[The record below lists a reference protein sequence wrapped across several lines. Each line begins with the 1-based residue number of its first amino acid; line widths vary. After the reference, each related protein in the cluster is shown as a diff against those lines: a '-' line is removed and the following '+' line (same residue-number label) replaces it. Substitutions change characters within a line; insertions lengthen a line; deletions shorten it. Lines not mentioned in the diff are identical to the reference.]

1 MNKLAISNDLLQI
14 LDTKKDLISIH
25 IKNNHLLAK
34 ISGTVDENFS
44 LLEKLSHTKI
54 SLRGNLITIKGN
66 KKNSEIVVRT
76 IENLLKKS
84 FEKNDFEADDII
96 SVYSI
101 QSNNFNKNY
110 ENSDDDFSIENNFVI
125 KTPRKTVYARTEKQK
140 KYLEILS
147 KYNIIYALGPAGTGK
162 TFLPVAVAVK
172 KLIAGEIKKIIL
184 SRPAVEAGENLG
196 FLPGDLKD
204 KIDPYLIP
212 LYDSL
217 SELIG
222 QEKMNKKIED
232 GSIEIAPLAFMRGR
246 TLKDSFV
253 ILDEAQNATETQIKM
268 FLTRLGKNTTMVV
281 NGDPTQIDLP
291 NSKISGLLNSANVLS
306 GIEEVK
312 IVKFDAQDVQ
322 RHPLVSKI
330 IEAYKKNSFDV

>member
-1 MNKLAISNDLLQI
+1 MNKLAVSNDLLQV
-14 LDTKKDLISIH
+14 LDSKNDVVSIH
-25 IKNNHLLAK
+25 IKNNHSLAK
-34 ISGTVDENFS
+34 ISGTHDENFS
-44 LLEKLSHTKI
+44 LLEKI
-54 SLRGNLITIKGN
+54 SKTQINLRGNLITIKG
-66 KKNSEIVVRT
+66 KQKDSEIVINVINT
-76 IENLLKKS
+76 LLKKS
-84 FEKNDFEADDII
+84 FDKNDFEDDDII
-96 SVYSI
+96 SVYNFETNNVNNENLALEDQI
-101 QSNNFNKNY
+101 SN
-110 ENSDDDFSIENNFVI
+110 DDFGI
-125 KTPRKTVYARTEKQK
+125 KTPKKTVYARTEKQK
-140 KYLEILS
+140 KYLEIL
-147 KYNIIYALGPAGTGK
+147 KKNNIIYAIGPAGTGK
-162 TFLPVAVAVK
+162 TFLPVAVAVN
-172 KLIAGEIKKIIL
+172 KLISGEVKKIIL
-184 SRPAVEAGENLG
+184 SRPAVEAGESLG

-222 QEKMNKKIED
+222 HDKMNKKIED

-291 NSKISGLLNSANVLS
+291 SSKVSGLMNSANVLS
-306 GIEEVK
+306 NIEEIK
-312 IVKFDAQDVQ
+312 IVKFDATDVQ

-330 IEAYKKNSFDV
+330 IEAYKKNSLDV

>member
-1 MNKLAISNDLLQI
+1 MNKLAVSNDLLQV
-14 LDTKKDLISIH
+14 LDSKNDVVSIH
-25 IKNNHLLAK
+25 IKNNHSLAK
-34 ISGTVDENFS
+34 ISGTHDENFS
-44 LLEKLSHTKI
+44 LLEKI
-54 SLRGNLITIKGN
+54 SKTQINLRGNLITIKG
-66 KKNSEIVVRT
+66 KQKDSEIVINVINT
-76 IENLLKKS
+76 LLKKS
-84 FEKNDFEADDII
+84 FDKNDFEDDDII
-96 SVYSI
+96 SVYNFETNNVYNENLALEDQI
-101 QSNNFNKNY
+101 SN
-110 ENSDDDFSIENNFVI
+110 DDFGI

-140 KYLEILS
+140 KYLEIL
-147 KYNIIYALGPAGTGK
+147 KKNNIIYAIGPAGTGK
-162 TFLPVAVAVK
+162 TFLPVAVAVN
-172 KLIAGEIKKIIL
+172 KLISGEVKKIIL
-184 SRPAVEAGENLG
+184 SRPAVEAGESLG

-222 QEKMNKKIED
+222 HDKMNKKIED

-291 NSKISGLLNSANVLS
+291 NSKVSGLMNSANVLS
-306 GIEEVK
+306 NIEEIK
-312 IVKFDAQDVQ
+312 IVKFDATDVQ

-330 IEAYKKNSFDV
+330 IEAYKKNSLDV